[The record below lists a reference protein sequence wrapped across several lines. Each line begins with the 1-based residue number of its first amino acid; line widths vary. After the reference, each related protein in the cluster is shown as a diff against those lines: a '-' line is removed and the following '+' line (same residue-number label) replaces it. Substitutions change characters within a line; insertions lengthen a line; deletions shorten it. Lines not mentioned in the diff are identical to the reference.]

1 MTITIGLGAALGI
14 LGIHSIMDIRRKEI
28 NVILAGASC
37 LAAGVAW
44 QFFGQKTET
53 AEILLSC
60 LPGSVLLG
68 TAYLTEQ
75 KIGYGD
81 GWVVMAAGGMD
92 GSVGYRSDP
101 DRRNA
106 DMCRVQ
112 RSPSDPE
119 KGSERRFASV
129 YSVSFAGM
137 YREDDCLKKNQR

>member
-28 NVILAGASC
+28 NVILAGAC

-81 GWVVMAAGGMD
+81 GWVVMAAGVWTGVWDIVLILTGGMLTCA
-92 GSVGYRSDP
+92 G
-101 DRRNA
+101 
-106 DMCRVQ
+106 C
-112 RSPSDPE
+112 
-119 KGSERRFASV
+119 SEV
-129 YSVSFAGM
+129 LLI
-137 YREDDCLKKNQR
+137 LKKVRKGDSLPFIPFLLLGCIGRMIV

>member
-28 NVILAGASC
+28 NVILAGAC

-81 GWVVMAAGGMD
+81 GWVVMGARQSSPCFSLSLSFTWAESAA
-92 GSVGYRSDP
+92 VG
-101 DRRNA
+101 
-106 DMCRVQ
+106 
-112 RSPSDPE
+112 
-119 KGSERRFASV
+119 
-129 YSVSFAGM
+129 
-137 YREDDCLKKNQR
+137 